1 MQKVTIAAGKS
12 NVVLP
17 DGNMYQA
24 GDTAVLSEE
33 QAAQLTDD
41 VKTNYLASGPAPVT
55 AGDVDS
61 ARDEDAIIGDTAS
74 QQESPGP
81 ITDTTYE

>member
-1 MQKVTIAAGKS
+1 MQKMTIKS
-12 NVVLP
+12 GVSNLVLP
-17 DGNMYQA
+17 DGNTYQA

-41 VKTNYLASGPAPVT
+41 VVTNYLASGPTLADD
-55 AGDVDS
+55 GDVDT
-61 ARDEDAIIGDTAS
+61 ARDESTVIGDEAT

-81 ITDTTYE
+81 ISDTTYE